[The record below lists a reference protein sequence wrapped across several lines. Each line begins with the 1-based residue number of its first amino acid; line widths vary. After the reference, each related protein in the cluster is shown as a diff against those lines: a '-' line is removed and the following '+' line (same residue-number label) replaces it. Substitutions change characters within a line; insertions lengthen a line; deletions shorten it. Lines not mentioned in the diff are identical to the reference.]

1 MDVVALAQD
10 RCYVAVNTKTR
21 FPSLFVH
28 RYKRNETEKGGEE
41 LEEGCVFRVSVPCLL
56 CSRVH
61 AAAVC
66 SHAPIT
72 HNSHET

>member
-1 MDVVALAQD
+1 VDVVALAQD

-41 LEEGCVFRVSVPCLL
+41 LEEGCVFRVFVLFAHMPS
-56 CSRVH
+56 
-61 AAAVC
+61 
-66 SHAPIT
+66 IT
-72 HNSHET
+72 NAMT